1 MLGYGSVWREIC
13 MREEARRWE
22 RIGNFGEARRGGR
35 GGGGLFIGY
44 VHGSF
49 SKFRIH
55 LVGTF

>member
-35 GGGGLFIGY
+35 GGGG
-44 VHGSF
+44 S
-49 SKFRIH
+49 IH
-55 LVGTF
+55 WVCSWVFFKV